1 MPDLAQLG
9 LPVFDAT
16 TFVGVFAPKG
26 VPTASVDSLYGW
38 ISQSVAD
45 PEFSRLIRE
54 LGSEPFPAS
63 AAVLQR
69 LVSEEAALAARLT
82 RQGRLRAE

>member
-1 MPDLAQLG
+1 MAGSPSLW
-9 LPVFDAT
+9 
-16 TFVGVFAPKG
+16 
-26 VPTASVDSLYGW
+26 PTRSSAG
-38 ISQSVAD
+38 
-45 PEFSRLIRE
+45 LIRE